1 MSFNFKF
8 SMSVLDHLG
17 RKLYRNFI
25 TVLWEAIS
33 NAWDADATCVWIE
46 IDKEKW
52 DFMVID
58 NWIWM
63 TEDDFQN
70 KFLKIWYSKRK
81 DWTSKSER
89 WRSRIW
95 RKWIWKLALL
105 SCSREV
111 TIITKTFE
119 WITWWTINNSELDEK
134 IKENNDTWEY
144 TLSPFNLESYKDKI
158 EKIWESWTI
167 LHFSQ
172 FNDEVR
178 NSIEY
183 LKELIALN
191 FRFSLYDKDFKI
203 FLNDEE
209 ISFSHLKKL
218 ADNTEFIRKINI
230 NKDNQDPYFQL
241 LWDIKKSSDIS
252 IDWLNISWFIASV
265 KKPSDLK
272 ILWTGEKTT
281 IDLFVNW
288 RIRDKD
294 ILRHIPTSRLV
305 ENYLYWQLSFDQL
318 DDWNNEDVFTSN
330 REWIINN
337 DPQYQEFL
345 GIIKSTIVNKILSDW
360 DDWRIENREDW
371 DPENET
377 KITKKQRKSKELFNQ
392 IVKEYVPVKK
402 NKENNHEDKNIVE
415 EWIEEL
421 SSDAEHN
428 FFSYW
433 DCFVSE
439 NLLRKYIEY
448 KNIKLSSESIWQANE
463 YKKRES
469 KNKNKWNISIQLRQK
484 FSDIYY
490 LDMDWLANLIDKQ
503 NSDQAWLNRSANEY
517 KPMRDAMAHTAL
529 LTDEAKYR
537 LHSVFDNIKW
547 RIIDLL
553 NGLVN

>member
-1 MSFNFKF
+1 MLYNFKF
-8 SMSVLDHLG
+8 SMSVLDHLW

-46 IDKEKW
+46 IDKENW
-52 DFMVID
+52 NFLVID

-81 DWTSKSER
+81 DWTSKSAK
-89 WRSRIW
+89 WRARIW

-111 TIITKTFE
+111 TIITKTSG
-119 WITWWTINNSELDEK
+119 WITWWTINNIELDEK
-134 IKENNDTWEY
+134 IKENNDTWDY
-144 TLSPFNLESYKDKI
+144 VLSDINIEQYGDKI
-158 EKIWESWTI
+158 EKLWESWTI
-167 LHFSQ
+167 LCFSQ

-183 LKELIALN
+183 LRELIALN
-191 FRFSLYDKDFKI
+191 FRFSLYDNDFKI
-203 FLNDEE
+203 FLNNEE
-209 ISFSHLKKL
+209 INFSHLEKL
-218 ADNTEFIRKINI
+218 ANNTEFIRKINLD
-230 NKDNQDPYFQL
+230 NDNQDPYLQL
-241 LWDIKKSSDIS
+241 LWNIKKSSDIT
-252 IDWLNISWFIASV
+252 IGWPRISWFIASV
-265 KKPSDLK
+265 RKPSDLK
-272 ILWTGEKTT
+272 IFWTWEKTT

-294 ILRHIPTSRLV
+294 ILRHIPTSRIV

-337 DPQYQEFL
+337 DPQYQDFL
-345 GIIKSTIVNKILSDW
+345 NVIKNAIINKVVFDW
-360 DDWRIENREDW
+360 DDWRVENREDW
-371 DPENET
+371 DSENEA
-377 KITKKQRKSKELFNQ
+377 KLTKKERKSKELFNQ
-392 IVKEYVPVKK
+392 IAKEYIPIKK
-402 NKENNHEDKNIVE
+402 GKEVNQNSGNIVE
-415 EWIEEL
+415 EWVNEL

-428 FFSYW
+428 FSSYW
-433 DCFVSE
+433 DAFVSE

-448 KNIKLSSESIWQANE
+448 KSIKLSEESIRQANE
-463 YKKRES
+463 YKVKEN

-484 FSDIYY
+484 SSDIYY
-490 LDMDWLANLIDKQ
+490 LDMDWLSNLIEKQ
-503 NSDQAWLNRSANEY
+503 DLSQAWLNRSANEY

-529 LTDEAKYR
+529 LTNEAKCR
-537 LHSVFDNIKW
+537 LHTVFDNIKW
-547 RIIDLL
+547 RIITLL
-553 NGLVN
+553 NSC

>member
-1 MSFNFKF
+1 M
-8 SMSVLDHLG
+8 
-17 RKLYRNFI
+17 
-25 TVLWEAIS
+25 
-33 NAWDADATCVWIE
+33 
-46 IDKEKW
+46 
-52 DFMVID
+52 
-58 NWIWM
+58 
-63 TEDDFQN
+63 
-70 KFLKIWYSKRK
+70 
-81 DWTSKSER
+81 
-89 WRSRIW
+89 
-95 RKWIWKLALL
+95 
-105 SCSREV
+105 
-111 TIITKTFE
+111 
-119 WITWWTINNSELDEK
+119 
-134 IKENNDTWEY
+134 
-144 TLSPFNLESYKDKI
+144 
-158 EKIWESWTI
+158 
-167 LHFSQ
+167 
-172 FNDEVR
+172 
-178 NSIEY
+178 
-183 LKELIALN
+183 
-191 FRFSLYDKDFKI
+191 
-203 FLNDEE
+203 
-209 ISFSHLKKL
+209 
-218 ADNTEFIRKINI
+218 
-230 NKDNQDPYFQL
+230 

-345 GIIKSTIVNKILSDW
+345 SIIKSTIVNKILSDW

-392 IVKEYVPVKK
+392 IVKEYIPIKK
-402 NKENNHEDKNIVE
+402 KKEVNQKDNNIVE
-415 EWIEEL
+415 ERIEEL

-428 FFSYW
+428 FSSYW

-490 LDMDWLANLIDKQ
+490 LDMDWLANLWSFNIFKEL
-503 NSDQAWLNRSANEY
+503 SI
-517 KPMRDAMAHTAL
+517 L
-529 LTDEAKYR
+529 LFF
-537 LHSVFDNIKW
+537 L
-547 RIIDLL
+547 
-553 NGLVN
+553 

>member
-1 MSFNFKF
+1 MSYNFKF

-46 IDKEKW
+46 IDKENGN
-52 DFMVID
+52 FMVID

-81 DWTSKSER
+81 DWISKSKK

-111 TIITKTFE
+111 TIITKTSE
-119 WITWWTINNSELDEK
+119 WITWWTINNIELDEK

-144 TLSPFNLESYKDKI
+144 ILSTYNLENYKDILK
-158 EKIWESWTI
+158 KIWESWTI

-172 FNDEVR
+172 FNNEVR
-178 NSIEY
+178 NSIGY
-183 LKELIALN
+183 LRELIALN
-191 FRFSLYDKDFKI
+191 FRFSLYDNNFKI
-203 FLNDEE
+203 YLNDEE
-209 ISFSHLKKL
+209 INFSHLKKL
-218 ADNTEFIRKINI
+218 ADNTEFLRKINMS
-230 NKDNQDPYFQL
+230 DFNQDPYFWL
-241 LWDIKKSSDIS
+241 LWNITKSSNITIES
-252 IDWLNISWFIASV
+252 LKISWFIASV
-265 KKPSDLK
+265 RKPSDLK

-337 DPQYQEFL
+337 DPKYQEFL
-345 GIIKSTIVNKILSDW
+345 SIIKSIINRILSEW

-392 IVKEYVPVKK
+392 IVKEYVPEKK
-402 NKENNHEDKNIVE
+402 KENKQEDKNIVE
-415 EWIEEL
+415 EWIDEL
-421 SSDAEHN
+421 SKDAEHN

-439 NLLRKYIEY
+439 NLLRKYIEH

-463 YKKRES
+463 YKKREL

-484 FSDIYY
+484 SSDIYY
-490 LDMDWLANLIDKQ
+490 LDMDWLANLIEKQ
-503 NSDQAWLNRSANEY
+503 DLNQAWLNRSANEY

-529 LTDEAKYR
+529 LTDEAKFR

-553 NGLVN
+553 NDLVG